1 MGRKK
6 VVSEKPVQL
15 EPINRPIDPEAR
27 EKQMIALSYDLA
39 EQRLR
44 DGTASAQ
51 EVCHFL
57 KLGSMEKQL
66 EMDKL
71 RSENALLKK
80 KVEVLDASKD
90 TEKRYIEAIEAMKR
104 YSGHRED

>member
-6 VVSEKPVQL
+6 KAEETPKEVTS
-15 EPINRPIDPEAR
+15 IRRAIDPEAR
-27 EKQMIALSYDLA
+27 EKEMIALSYSLA

-66 EMDKL
+66 EMEKL
-71 RSENALLKK
+71 KSENALLKK

-104 YSGHRED
+104 YSGHREE